1 MEKRMSDITITLTKE
16 EISILLKLVYT
27 GSFVLKPED
36 DTEKTIDDLI
46 QKILLVAKVNKA
58 YRGIEYNQEIN
69 EYMLTEKAEEAI
81 EEEFEEFVEES
92 FWEELL
98 FRLGQRD
105 LIKEVGEKEYRK
117 MEEKE
122 LEERQEEVEEKYREE
137 FEKNGIRNL
146 RLE

>member
-1 MEKRMSDITITLTKE
+1 MSDINIAVTKE
-16 EISILLKLVYT
+16 EISLLLKLVYT
-27 GSFVLKPED
+27 GSFVLEPEED
-36 DTEKTIDDLI
+36 KVKQMDGLI
-46 QKILLVAKVNKA
+46 QKLLLVAKTNKA

-81 EEEFEEFVEES
+81 ESEFEEFVEDS

-105 LIKEVGEKEYRK
+105 LIKELGEKEYRK
-117 MEEKE
+117 MEEGK
-122 LEERQEEVEEKYREE
+122 LEEKQEEAEEKYREE